1 MKMIF
6 EHLRLLKKFKDR
18 GCLDMKNKNMR
29 MFSFNLNDA
38 EFRVSCIVNT
48 SLKDKEIFITNLD
61 SENKKL
67 EVLIESK
74 MIEDINLDF
83 QNFIDEIMEE
93 IKKYD
98 NLNTDNEEK
107 NILEIFKSR

>member
-6 EHLRLLKKFKDR
+6 KRLRLLKKFKDR
-18 GCLDMKNKNMR
+18 GCLNMKSKDMKV
-29 MFSFNLNDA
+29 FSFNLNDA
-38 EFRVSCIVNT
+38 EFRVSCVVNS

-74 MIEDINLDF
+74 RIDDIDLDF

-93 IKKYD
+93 IKIYD
-98 NLNTDNEEK
+98 SLNTDSKEK
-107 NILEIFKSR
+107 NILEIFNSR

>member
-1 MKMIF
+1 MKV
-6 EHLRLLKKFKDR
+6 
-18 GCLDMKNKNMR
+18 
-29 MFSFNLNDA
+29 FSFNLNDA
-38 EFRVSCIVNT
+38 EFRVSCVVNS

-74 MIEDINLDF
+74 RIDDIDLDF

-93 IKKYD
+93 IKIYD
-98 NLNTDNEEK
+98 SLNTDSKEK
-107 NILEIFKSR
+107 NILEIFNSR